1 MAKEAL
7 RTTAC
12 PAPCSAFFIVDTAA
26 ASRRERNGS
35 GQTGD
40 VRMEVI
46 FLAGIAGLIL
56 LLALRKP
63 IEKAEGTEAE
73 KSGEEVG
80 A

>member
-1 MAKEAL
+1 MNSKGMRRLVEAGKSL
-7 RTTAC
+7 
-12 PAPCSAFFIVDTAA
+12 
-26 ASRRERNGS
+26 
-35 GQTGD
+35 
-40 VRMEVI
+40 
-46 FLAGIAGLIL
+46 LIL

>member
-1 MAKEAL
+1 MVAGKHAVAL
-7 RTTAC
+7 LTNFSQALSVSGGKIHFLGF
-12 PAPCSAFFIVDTAA
+12 PA
-26 ASRRERNGS
+26 
-35 GQTGD
+35 GQKGKG
-40 VRMEVI
+40 
-46 FLAGIAGLIL
+46 FLAAGQINQRNAAE

>member
-1 MAKEAL
+1 MKTCKRFGAL
-7 RTTAC
+7 L
-12 PAPCSAFFIVDTAA
+12 
-26 ASRRERNGS
+26 
-35 GQTGD
+35 
-40 VRMEVI
+40 
-46 FLAGIAGLIL
+46 LALIL

>member
-1 MAKEAL
+1 MAI
-7 RTTAC
+7 
-12 PAPCSAFFIVDTAA
+12 FVDIFMAA
-26 ASRRERNGS
+26 
-35 GQTGD
+35 
-40 VRMEVI
+40 
-46 FLAGIAGLIL
+46 IL

>member
-1 MAKEAL
+1 MG
-7 RTTAC
+7 
-12 PAPCSAFFIVDTAA
+12 SAAFCCLAA
-26 ASRRERNGS
+26 
-35 GQTGD
+35 
-40 VRMEVI
+40 VLV
-46 FLAGIAGLIL
+46 LIL